1 MASSSEEPAGM
12 VGRPAV
18 GGGRR
23 REGGEE
29 EDGSP
34 SPAEGLASF
43 IDHEEA
49 GGGTS
54 EVAVV
59 PDEGEF
65 EGQGGCLDCDLSIQ
79 SKASRQTSP
88 NQIRYRG
95 QTPRL
100 GCLDF
105 CFKSACD
112 RVCM

>member
-1 MASSSEEPAGM
+1 M

-23 REGGEE
+23 REGKEE

-34 SPAEGLASF
+34 SPAEGLALF

-49 GGGTS
+49 GGGTF
-54 EVAVV
+54 EVAAI
-59 PDEGEF
+59 PGEGEF

-79 SKASRQTSP
+79 PKVGKRLL
-88 NQIRYRG
+88 IRYQG
-95 QTPRL
+95 QTPRRL

-105 CFKSACD
+105 CFKRECD
-112 RVCM
+112 IVCM